1 MGTRTSCHPE
11 ERSDEGSVRAAKRQ
25 PDRVGIGM
33 GFRRQH
39 CRGLDLHGLAL
50 FGVTAATLSF
60 AQDARQPDKEG
71 KLILYDFMTE
81 IGVVAMREFRDEH
94 NRPSRR
100 IMYTPRWDS
109 QPTTQPSQP
118 TRFSFRGPFDP
129 DNLAVHAVETYDY
142 DRDGRKVR
150 TSGYGP
156 DGALGGFSTYRYHDQ
171 GWLRQQIAFTPDG
184 RRYYEIRYDPPRP
197 DGQRRWEASGPP
209 GRGPSVSHLYFD
221 ESGTGLVAVR
231 GRIPEDLP
239 WTWGWGPER
248 DGLSCAVAPYRASGP
263 PDKVRLGF
271 SVLNVTRKDRQVG
284 GGPGSYR
291 PVLSDADGQIVP
303 ISESSRG
310 ARFLLT
316 TAQGGMLVRA
326 GEAYN
331 AGSFD
336 LAWWYANLSPGRY
349 TLQVEYRGSGT
360 EWLLTTNSVTITIDR
375 AAP

>member
-1 MGTRTSCHPE
+1 
-11 ERSDEGSVRAAKRQ
+11 
-25 PDRVGIGM
+25 M
-33 GFRRQH
+33 GFQGQH
-39 CRGLDLHGLAL
+39 CRRLDLHGLAL

-60 AQDARQPDKEG
+60 AQDARQADEEG

-81 IGVVAMREFRDEH
+81 TGVVAKREFRDEH
-94 NRPSRR
+94 NRLSRE
-100 IMYTPRWDS
+100 IFYMPGWGPR
-109 QPTTQPSQP
+109 PTTQPSQP
-118 TRFSFRGPFDP
+118 TSFSVHGPFDP
-129 DNLAVHAVETYDY
+129 DNLAVHHVDTYDY

-150 TSGYGP
+150 TSTYGR
-156 DGALGGFSTYRYHDQ
+156 DGALSGFWTYRYHDE

-197 DGQRRWEASGPP
+197 DDRKRWEAAGLP

-221 ESGTGLVAVR
+221 ESGTCLVAIR

-239 WTWGWGPER
+239 WTWGWGPVR
-248 DGLSCAVAPYRASGP
+248 DGLRCAVAPYRASGP
-263 PDKVRLGF
+263 PDKVELGF
-271 SVLNVTRKDRQVG
+271 SVVNVTQKDRQVG
-284 GGPGSYR
+284 GGAGSYR

-310 ARFLLT
+310 ARFLSKT
-316 TAQGGMLVRA
+316 TRGGMLVRG

-360 EWLLTTNSVTITIDR
+360 EWSLRTNSVTITIDR